1 MRIPILSLFL
11 LAALSG
17 TLNAQCPAIV
27 NCPQGNLLV
36 CDISGN
42 DPAFWNDAPNT
53 WSQLMETADLYEGTV
68 DLNLK
73 ILKCSGSTPVISFT
87 LFLDLDNDDLQE
99 TVVSS
104 NALPPPGIVYAN
116 NAFNPGYTG
125 GDATVFDKRMIP
137 DTSRFRFVLE
147 SNTFGDTTYVSLRWN
162 SGNQNVLPRLP
173 EGKHRIIWRVDQA
186 NKVKFCEYSFRI
198 KDCLEPNIACKTGV
212 EVSINAGSKATLH
225 FNEAVEMVED
235 NATPYNL
242 LQLSMRKEGG
252 GNGFPLANGAPV
264 TQLNYNCDEI
274 GTHEIEL
281 WAKDRLGNTAF
292 CETNVVVKDDAGFCQ
307 TLPLICAQPCWG
319 DTNMITDVRYKVVWV
334 DTAQK
339 LISLLLPVK
348 PGGCGELDT
357 LPPAPSFSL
366 VPEKDTNAL
375 NGVSTFDMVLITR
388 HILGLEPF
396 NAAWKWIAADVN
408 RSNSVTTFD
417 VIEVRKLILG
427 IYNKF
432 PSNTSWRFFTADCE
446 FPANPFTGYCPS
458 EASFVSMPLWNYPSP
473 IQFKGLK
480 IGDVNGSAAPSLLV
494 SDAPESRAEPAE
506 FVLPDIGLPA
516 GEYVEIPLRIAE
528 SGDWLGFQF
537 EAQFDLQKV
546 VVETVKPGSL
556 PGFDQGSIAW
566 PKPGTLAVSWF
577 SGTPQIV
584 LPDDRLLV
592 LRLKAL
598 QDTRLSDVVAFSAKR
613 IRAEAYTAGETTR
626 PLKLRFDPPK
636 GREDAPVIFAARP
649 NPTDGGVAIPLR
661 LSQPETVLI
670 ELTDISGK
678 ICFREERE
686 MDGGAQWLEVPPAA
700 FPHAGVYAWRVQ
712 AGAAVNTGKI
722 VRL

>member
-235 NATPYNL
+235 NATPNNL

-264 TQLNYNCDEI
+264 TQLTYNCDEI

-292 CETNVVVKDDAGFCQ
+292 CETNVVVKDDAGFCK
-307 TLPLICAQPCWG
+307 TLPVICAQPCWG

-339 LISLLLPVK
+339 LISFLLPVK

-375 NGVSTFDMVLITR
+375 NGVSTYDMVLITR

-480 IGDVNGSAAPSLLV
+480 IGDVNGSAAASLLV

-506 FVLPDIGLPA
+506 FVLPDIGLHA
-516 GEYVEIPLRIAE
+516 GEYLEIPLRMAE

-661 LSQPETVLI
+661 LSQPETVLV
-670 ELTDISGK
+670 EVTDISGK
-678 ICFREERE
+678 ICFREERD
-686 MDGGAQWLEVPPAA
+686 MDGGAQWMEVPPAA
-700 FPHAGVYAWRVQ
+700 FPHAGVYVWRVQ